1 MPTDSLTDR
10 EFAALCRHLTGRA
23 DGSESARMDAW
34 LRSHRY
40 AVEVALHTILR
51 RPDEMVQEFDWELA
65 QPSLLTA
72 LLLPV

>member
-1 MPTDSLTDR
+1 
-10 EFAALCRHLTGRA
+10 
-23 DGSESARMDAW
+23 MDAW